1 MNNIYIYE
9 KITDKTVYNFMQEV
23 NAIEDK
29 ENIVVYLCS
38 DGGNPALVSIFKDII
53 ERHQM
58 RLVAC
63 GIVYSAA
70 LDLFL
75 LTNTP
80 RTVLDQTICLV
91 HRMSLRGIDADKFGH
106 PTDDK
111 TIVKIWSEFT
121 WDEDVARLFNMNDEE
136 IQEMHEGRDFYF
148 NSDDLRKALKK
159 SEEKFGSNKK

>member
-9 KITDKTVYNFMQEV
+9 KISDSTLNKFMHQV
-23 NAIEDK
+23 NEIEDK

-38 DGGNPALVSIFKDII
+38 DGGNPALVSFFRDII

-58 RLVAC
+58 RLVAG

-91 HRMSLRGIDADKFGH
+91 HRMSLRGIDTDKFGH

-121 WDEDVARLFNMNDEE
+121 WDEDVAKLFEMDEKE
-136 IQEMHEGRDFYF
+136 IQEMHDGRDFYF
-148 NSDDLRKALKK
+148 NADNLRKALKK
-159 SEEKFGSNKK
+159 SEEKFGSNK